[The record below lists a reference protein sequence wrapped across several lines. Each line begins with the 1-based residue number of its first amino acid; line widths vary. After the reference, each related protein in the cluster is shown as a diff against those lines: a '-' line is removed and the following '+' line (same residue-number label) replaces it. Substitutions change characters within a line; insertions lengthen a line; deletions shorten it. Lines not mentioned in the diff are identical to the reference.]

1 MSAVSLPENERQIVR
16 LENAWKIYQ
25 MGTEDVKALRG
36 VNVTFEKGDFWAI
49 MGPSGSG
56 KSTMMNVLGCLDRLS
71 SGAYY
76 LDGQDVSQL
85 DDDSLSELRLRYLG
99 FIFQSFNLI
108 PQLSVQRNIELPL
121 YYLGWDA
128 IRSAQRAK
136 ELAEQVGLG
145 DRLAHRP
152 TELSGGQ
159 MQRVAIAR
167 ALTNDPQVIFADEP
181 TGNLD
186 SATGVQIMEVL
197 SRLNEQGKTIVMVTH
212 EPDIAAYAHRRLHM
226 IDGNIDRI
234 EEGAGRTGAGRAP
247 GLAPLKDAGNPA
259 VGKVEGIAAPHRD
272 ATRAA
277 HEA

>member
-1 MSAVSLPENERQIVR
+1 MSEQALSNNHEEIIR
-16 LENAWKIYQ
+16 LENARKIYQ
-25 MGTEDVKALRG
+25 MGTEQVRALAG
-36 VNVTFEKGDFWAI
+36 VTISFNKGSFWAI

-56 KSTMMNVLGCLDRLS
+56 KSTMMNILGCLDRLT
-71 SGAYY
+71 SGSYY

-85 DDDSLSELRLRYLG
+85 DDDSLSEFRLRYLG

-128 IRSAQRAK
+128 SQSAARAK

-145 DRLAHRP
+145 DRVGHRP

-167 ALTNDPQVIFADEP
+167 ALANDPHVIFADEP

-186 SATGVQIMEVL
+186 STTGEQILEL
-197 SRLNEQGKTIVMVTH
+197 LIKLNEFGKTIIIVTH
-212 EPDIAAYAHRRLHM
+212 EPAIAERAQNRLHM
-226 IDGNIDRI
+226 IDGKIDRI
-234 EEGAGRTGAGRAP
+234 EGGYDET
-247 GLAPLKDAGNPA
+247 N
-259 VGKVEGIAAPHRD
+259 
-272 ATRAA
+272 
-277 HEA
+277 